1 MPSLLDLACALCL
14 GLALALGIRAGA
26 TFAVGLLLSAILLV
40 LVVVALPG
48 VLPVWLLAPLALALS
63 IGVKGLLPAQLP
75 GGIWLGGVG
84 GLLWGLLL
92 TTALWVSFPARYSPA
107 AGGYQYPA
115 AQTSLLVQ
123 QAVAD
128 SAVAR
133 NLFGWVQS
141 NWLLTRIFLPHL
153 TR

>member
-1 MPSLLDLACALCL
+1 VPSLIDLACALCL
-14 GLALALGIRAGA
+14 GLALTVGIRAGA
-26 TFAVGLLLSAILLV
+26 AFAVGLFLSVILLV
-40 LVVVALPG
+40 LVVIALPG

-75 GGIWLGGVG
+75 GGVWLGGAG

-92 TTALWVSFPARYSPA
+92 ATALWVSFPARYSPA

-115 AQTSLLVQ
+115 AQTSPLVQ

-133 NLFGWVQS
+133 SLFGLVQS